1 MSLVCEAAL
10 AKIAKL
16 FFFLLSFC
24 QGFRFDFQRAGK
36 SLFRFVG
43 VVVVCL
49 KANVG
54 LSVATLKGMRKYAAV
69 YKQLHRF
76 KDVDG
81 IQCAKLKCKLFK

>member
-1 MSLVCEAAL
+1 MFAY
-10 AKIAKL
+10 
-16 FFFLLSFC
+16 
-24 QGFRFDFQRAGK
+24 
-36 SLFRFVG
+36 LFRFVG

-76 KDVDG
+76 KDVGG
-81 IQCAKLKCKLFK
+81 I